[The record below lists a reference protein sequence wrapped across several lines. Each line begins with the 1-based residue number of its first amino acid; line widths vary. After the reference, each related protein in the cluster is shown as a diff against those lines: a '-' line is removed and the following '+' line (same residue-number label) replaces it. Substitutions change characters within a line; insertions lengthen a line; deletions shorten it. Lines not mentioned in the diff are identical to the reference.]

1 MIPSRIML
9 IEEKKLTWE
18 ELSKTKGV
26 GDEEEEREK
35 MFRKSQ
41 GLKTGTTKYLFMKI
55 GCFNYKKQVKNTKN
69 PEIYI
74 N

>member
-1 MIPSRIML
+1 ML

-18 ELSKTKGV
+18 ELNKTKGV
-26 GDEEEEREK
+26 GDLEEEREK
-35 MFRKSQ
+35 IFSKPQ
-41 GLKTGTTKYLFMKI
+41 GLRSSTTKYLFRKI
-55 GCFNYKKQVKNTKN
+55 GCFNYKKEVKNTKN